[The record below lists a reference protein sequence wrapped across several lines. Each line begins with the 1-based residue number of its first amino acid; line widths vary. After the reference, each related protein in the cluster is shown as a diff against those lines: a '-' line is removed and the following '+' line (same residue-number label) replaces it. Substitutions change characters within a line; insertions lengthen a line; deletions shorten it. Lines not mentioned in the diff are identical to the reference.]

1 MKFLYFLLLTLFPV
15 IGMSQEISFAHNLY
29 NAYESYREP
38 SLNCRRIN
46 YRNILPLIEK
56 LRHNSKFVVHK
67 LGESVEKRELFLIKL
82 GTGKTKI
89 FLWSQM
95 HGDEAT
101 ATMALFDIFNFFSA
115 SDFLN
120 ETREKILRETTLYF
134 LPMVNPDGAEVFQR
148 RNIFEID
155 LNRDAGR
162 LVTPEAVIL
171 MNTFDSLNA
180 DFGFNLH
187 DQSTRYSVGR
197 NYKQAT
203 ISFLAPAYNDKKEMN
218 EKREHAIKL
227 IGMMNQVLQQFIP
240 GHIAKYSDDYEPRAF
255 GDTFQKKG
263 TSTILIES
271 GGWKDDDEKQF
282 IRKINSIC
290 MLSAFLSIADK
301 TYTEIPTDNYESIPM
316 NDNHLFDLLLK
327 NVTVEMKGRSFP
339 LDIAININEQKS
351 DSEKKFTTI
360 GTIEDI
366 GDLSGF
372 HGIKEMDCTGL
383 TLKDGKVY
391 PKKIETNDELAAINF
406 QKLIDEGI
414 LFLPVEKKLFNYNH
428 QHPSENILPIL
439 LVEATDF
446 HFQLKIGER
455 PAFYLFKND
464 IPKYVVLNG
473 SVIRL
478 KR

>member
-1 MKFLYFLLLTLFPV
+1 
-15 IGMSQEISFAHNLY
+15 MSQEISFAHNLY
-29 NAYESYREP
+29 NTYESYREP

-46 YRNILPLIEK
+46 HGNILPLIEK

-82 GTGKTKI
+82 GIGKTKI

-95 HGDEAT
+95 HGDEST

-115 SDFLN
+115 NDFLN
-120 ETREKILRETTLYF
+120 EIREKILRETTLYF

-148 RNIFEID
+148 RNILEID
-155 LNRDAGR
+155 LNRDASR
-162 LVTPEAVIL
+162 LVTPEADIL

-187 DQSTRYSVGR
+187 DQNTRYSVGR

-203 ISFLAPAYNDKKEMN
+203 ISFLAPAFNDKKEMN
-218 EKREHAIKL
+218 EKRGHATKL
-227 IGMMNQVLQQFIP
+227 IGMMDKVLKEFIP
-240 GHIAKYSDDYEPRAF
+240 GHVAKYSDDYEPRAF

-271 GGWKDDDEKQF
+271 GGWKDDTEKQF
-282 IRKINSIC
+282 IRKINFIG
-290 MLSAFLSIADK
+290 MLAAFLSIADK
-301 TYTEIPTDNYESIPM
+301 TYMEIPASNYESIPM
-316 NDNHLFDLLLK
+316 NDEYLFDLLLK
-327 NVTVEMKGRSFP
+327 NVTVEEKGRSFP
-339 LDIAININEQKS
+339 IDIAINNDEQKS
-351 DSEKKFTTI
+351 DSEKGFTTLS
-360 GTIEDI
+360 TIEDI

-372 HGIKEMDCTGL
+372 HGIEEMDCSGL

-391 PKKIETNDELAAINF
+391 PKKIETNNELAAIDF
-406 QKLIDEGI
+406 QKLIEDGV
-414 LFLPVEKKLFNYNH
+414 LFLPVEKEVLSYNGKSDS
-428 QHPSENILPIL
+428 QKKFPIR

-464 IPKYVVLNG
+464 TPKFVVLNG
-473 SVIRL
+473 TVIRL